1 MKRHAH
7 AGVWGLSPHSMAAYS
22 PRLSPRDPAVRD
34 PKENRN
40 NRNGKRHD
48 QGRGPA
54 LILALLVHAAFFALL
69 VFSVSWQTK
78 PTAPLMAEVWDS
90 LPPVRN
96 SPPVPAKP
104 DLAPPVEPPVVE
116 PPIAKKTPPP
126 EIEKAVEK
134 APPQPSK
141 ADIDL
146 KVKQE
151 REAIKKQAREEKD
164 LADKKKLDDAK
175 KDQDKKKTELEK
187 KQRDDVANQRALD
200 SKIKQE
206 QAASQARESQARA
219 AQQASQ
225 QAAQA
230 DYAGKIA
237 ALIRSRA
244 NIPDTVTD
252 RPKVQIRLRLLVN
265 GVVFDAQVVKPS
277 GNRVYDESIE
287 RAINGI
293 QQWPLPD
300 KPELLGSTR
309 TLILNIEHER

>member
-1 MKRHAH
+1 
-7 AGVWGLSPHSMAAYS
+7 MATYS
-22 PRLSPRDPAVRD
+22 SRCNPRDAPDPRAPRDPQESR
-34 PKENRN
+34 RQ
-40 NRNGKRHD
+40 RNGKRHD

-54 LILALLVHAAFFALL
+54 LALALLVHAAFFALL

-78 PTAPLMAEVWDS
+78 PSAPLMAEVWDS

-96 SPPVPAKP
+96 APPTSTKP
-104 DLAPPVEPPVVE
+104 DTTPASTPTP
-116 PPIAKKTPPP
+116 TPPP
-126 EIEKAVEK
+126 VAPPIPKKLPPPEVEK
-134 APPQPSK
+134 APSQPTK
-141 ADIDL
+141 AEIDL
-146 KVKQE
+146 KMKQE
-151 REAIKKQAREEKD
+151 REAIKKQVREAKE
-164 LADKKKLDDAK
+164 LAEKKKFDDAK

-187 KQRDDVANQRALD
+187 KQREDAANQRALD
-200 SKIKQE
+200 TKIKQE
-206 QAASQARESQARA
+206 QAALQARESQARA
-219 AQQASQ
+219 SQLASQ
-225 QAAQA
+225 QVAQA

>member
-1 MKRHAH
+1 
-7 AGVWGLSPHSMAAYS
+7 MATYS
-22 PRLSPRDPAVRD
+22 PRPNLRDPRLSRA
-34 PKENRN
+34 PPENRA
-40 NRNGKRHD
+40 RHNGKRHD

-54 LILALLVHAAFFALL
+54 LALALLVHAAFFALL

-90 LPPVRN
+90 LPAVRN
-96 SPPVPAKP
+96 APPTPTKPDPTPVPTPPPVA
-104 DLAPPVEPPVVE
+104 
-116 PPIAKKTPPP
+116 PPIAKKMPPP
-126 EIEKAVEK
+126 ELEK
-134 APPQPSK
+134 APPQPTK
-141 ADIDL
+141 AEIDL

-151 REAIKKQAREEKD
+151 REANKKQVREEKE
-164 LADKKKLDDAK
+164 LADKKKFDDAK
-175 KDQDKKKTELEK
+175 KDLDKKKTELEK
-187 KQRDDVANQRALD
+187 KQREDAANQRALD
-200 SKIKQE
+200 NKIKQE
-206 QAASQARESQARA
+206 QAASQMRESQARA
-219 AQQASQ
+219 SQLASQ